1 MSDVTST
8 TADRPERRRRL
19 PWLAI
24 VLVAIAMS
32 LPWAANAAGM
42 EFYIG
47 VATRIM
53 IFAIAA
59 SSLNLILG
67 YGGMISFGHAAF
79 LGVGAYAVGIAA
91 FHGVGSAW
99 LAWGVALACSA
110 VAALLVGLVVIRT
123 RGVYFIMITMAMSQL
138 LYFFF
143 VGLRTYGGDDG
154 LRIVARPMLG
164 MGIDVT
170 SDTAFFFV
178 VLAWLVLVHVLM
190 AVVVRSRFGL
200 ALSAI
205 RENEQRALAVGYNV
219 ARYRLG
225 AFVLAGTMAGLAG
238 ALLAMHN
245 LYVSPQLLHWSQS
258 GTLLIMVALGGVG
271 YFYGGILGAAA
282 LLALEELLSSNFTY
296 FHVYTGLILLAVVLL
311 VPDGLSSVSRWRRL
325 RAAVR

>member
-1 MSDVTST
+1 
-8 TADRPERRRRL
+8 
-19 PWLAI
+19 
-24 VLVAIAMS
+24 
-32 LPWAANAAGM
+32 
-42 EFYIG
+42 
-47 VATRIM
+47 
-53 IFAIAA
+53 
-59 SSLNLILG
+59 
-67 YGGMISFGHAAF
+67 
-79 LGVGAYAVGIAA
+79 
-91 FHGVGSAW
+91 
-99 LAWGVALACSA
+99 
-110 VAALLVGLVVIRT
+110 
-123 RGVYFIMITMAMSQL
+123 MAMSQL

-154 LRIVARPMLG
+154 LRIVARPVVGL
-164 MGIDVT
+164 GIDIT
-170 SDTAFFFV
+170 SDAAFFLV

-282 LLALEELLSSNFTY
+282 LLAIEELLSSNFTY

-325 RAAVR
+325 RAAAR

>member
-1 MSDVTST
+1 MAV
-8 TADRPERRRRL
+8 ALPERHRRL
-19 PWLAI
+19 PWPAI
-24 VLVAIAMS
+24 VLVAIGAS
-32 LPWAANAAGM
+32 LPWAANATGM
-42 EFYIG
+42 EYYLG

-99 LAWGVALACSA
+99 LAWGVALAFSA

-154 LRIVARPMLG
+154 LRIVARPAIG
-164 MGIDVT
+164 MGLDIT
-170 SDTAFFFV
+170 NDTVFFFV
-178 VLAWLVLVHVLM
+178 TLAWLVLVHVLM

-225 AFVLAGTMAGLAG
+225 AFVLAGAMAGLAG

-296 FHVYTGLILLAVVLL
+296 FHVYTGLVLLAIVLL
-311 VPDGLSSVSRWRRL
+311 VPDGLSSVSRWRRI
-325 RAAVR
+325 RAAAQ

>member
-1 MSDVTST
+1 
-8 TADRPERRRRL
+8 
-19 PWLAI
+19 
-24 VLVAIAMS
+24 
-32 LPWAANAAGM
+32 M
-42 EFYIG
+42 EYYLG

-99 LAWGVALACSA
+99 LAWGVALAFSA

-154 LRIVARPMLG
+154 LRIVARPAIG
-164 MGIDVT
+164 MGLDIT
-170 SDTAFFFV
+170 NDTVFFFV
-178 VLAWLVLVHVLM
+178 ALAWLVLMHVLM

-225 AFVLAGTMAGLAG
+225 AFVLAGAMAGLAG

-296 FHVYTGLILLAVVLL
+296 FHVYTGLVLLAIVLL
-311 VPDGLSSVSRWRRL
+311 VPDGLSSVSRWRRI
-325 RAAVR
+325 RAAAQ